1 MAEAIAF
8 LDSIIAEL
16 DTEKRPRAAE
26 VDLQNEDVDFDG
38 ECHPR
43 GREVGVA
50 WGL

>member
-1 MAEAIAF
+1 MNEMQKLLEI
-8 LDSIIAEL
+8 LRD
-16 DTEKRPRAAE
+16 
-26 VDLQNEDVDFDG
+26 VNEDVDFDG